1 MRFLFILTTLLLALA
16 GCNGGEDFSDAIV
29 PGCPAGAGCDP
40 SSRGDV
46 LVELAGPHVSNLGY
60 TCTGTNVVFFTSD
73 TDQQSVDSD
82 GNVFTV
88 PAFNALCPD
97 GAQGVEFLIG
107 NALFEGSY
115 LSLGSIKFPTLT
127 ASPNRNDYDR
137 YAVTVADLKNS
148 PFREA
153 SSDAQSRNVAAFI
166 QGLDVDPATSGFVK
180 IPDAVHEVYDNDPET
195 YEQPIDTA
203 VYADFRSDWDPFFVA
218 VNAQLTSGSLA
229 GMDPDPNVPL
239 AKVQRANGYTSAGNY
254 SFRSCILI
262 VCLDDNP
269 SSAGSNDN
277 VRINLPGRL
286 IDDTPLGQP
295 PLILPN
301 GKVMG
306 LGFAERG
313 ENQVDF
319 ARELVAFTASASVN
333 EKLQFENASVVSIEP
348 GGDTDLAVQGRF
360 LNKFVYNNFL
370 PENGVGKTD
379 IELNYPSLSSSL
391 ASNDEGALTGTL
403 VGDAVDLPLSGELE
417 AAPQAEPDQTV
428 IEDLALAGPFTV
440 RLMRACLSQD
450 DAADCTPIPNP
461 DIETADDGSG
471 NYFPEINS
479 KSVTDEQ
486 PREDYYG
493 SAVFCL
499 DVIADITSPDY
510 GVIMA
515 GPADGSCPTSAAN
528 SWAVGFVTRTLADSD
543 SANISLL
550 LAPDASQPDVAANFG
565 VTINGRVDMSDACV
579 PLYRTGDGNF
589 DAGLRAL
596 WVDGFYPYI
605 QQKEWVDALP
615 APADPDDTNNVND
628 LTEDQQEMLVALSQG
643 AVQFFAGAPGGGCD
657 PLVP

>member
-82 GNVFTV
+82 GNVVTV

-107 NALFEGSY
+107 NALFEGNY
-115 LSLGSIKFPTLT
+115 LSLGSIEFPSQEAYT
-127 ASPNRNDYDR
+127 R

-153 SSDAQSRNVAAFI
+153 ASDAQSRNVAAFI
-166 QGLDVDPATSGFVK
+166 QGLDVDPATSDFVK

-218 VNAQLTSGSLA
+218 VNAQLASGSLA

-239 AKVQRANGYTSAGNY
+239 AKVQLANGYTFSGNY
-254 SFRSCILI
+254 SFRSCIFI
-262 VCLDDNP
+262 TCQDDNS
-269 SSAGSNDN
+269 SSAASKDI

-313 ENQVDF
+313 EGQGEF
-319 ARELVAFTASASVN
+319 SRELVAFTASTAVN
-333 EKLQFENASVVSIEP
+333 EKLQFENGSVISIELD
-348 GGDTDLAVQGRF
+348 GDTDLAVQGRF
-360 LNKFVYNNFL
+360 LNKIVYNNFL

-379 IELNYPSLSSSL
+379 LELNYPSLSSSL

-417 AAPQAEPDQTV
+417 AAPQAEPNQTV
-428 IEDLALAGPFTV
+428 IDDLALAGPFTV

-450 DAADCTPIPNP
+450 DAADCTSIPNL

-471 NYFPEINS
+471 NYFPEINN

-486 PREDYYG
+486 PRADYYG

-499 DVIADITSPDY
+499 DVIADISSPDY

-528 SWAVGFVTRTLADSD
+528 SWAVGFVTRTLADSN

-565 VTINGRVDMSDACV
+565 VTINGRVDIDDACV
-579 PLYRTGDGNF
+579 PLYRTGDVNF

-596 WVDGFYPYI
+596 WVDGYYPYI

-643 AVQFFAGAPGGGCD
+643 AVQFFAGAPVPGNTCD
-657 PLVP
+657 PANQP

>member
-1 MRFLFILTTLLLALA
+1 MRFLFILTTLSLALA

-82 GNVFTV
+82 GNVVTV
-88 PAFNALCPD
+88 PAFNALCPS
-97 GAQGVEFLIG
+97 GSQGVEFLVG
-107 NALFEGSY
+107 NALFEGNY
-115 LSLGSIKFPTLT
+115 LSLGSVTFPSEESYT
-127 ASPNRNDYDR
+127 R

-153 SSDAQSRNVAAFI
+153 SSEAQTRNVAAFI
-166 QGLDVDPATSGFVK
+166 QGLDVEPATPDVVE
-180 IPDAVHEVYDNDPET
+180 IPDVAHEVYDDNVET
-195 YEQPIDTA
+195 YENPIDTA
-203 VYADFRSDWDPFFVA
+203 VYADFRSDWDPYFVA
-218 VNAQLTSGSLA
+218 VNGALTSGSLA
-229 GMDPDPNVPL
+229 GMDPDPSVPL
-239 AKVQRANGYTSAGNY
+239 GKVQRANGYTSSGNY
-254 SFRSCILI
+254 SFRSCIFI
-262 VCLDDNP
+262 DCRDDNA
-269 SSAGSNDN
+269 SSAAGGEDI
-277 VRINLPGRL
+277 VTINLPGRL
-286 IDDTPLGQP
+286 SNDTALGQP

-313 ENQVDF
+313 STEGDF
-319 ARELVAFTASASVN
+319 KRELVAFGATTAVN
-333 EKLQFENASVVSIEP
+333 ELLQFDNASVVSIEP
-348 GGDTDLAVQGRF
+348 GDDTDLIVQGRF
-360 LNKFVYNNFL
+360 LNKFLYNNDL
-370 PENGVGKTD
+370 PENAPGQTD
-379 IELNYPSLSSSL
+379 IELNYPSLASSL
-391 ASNDEGALTGTL
+391 DEDDEGKLTGTM

-428 IEDLALAGPFTV
+428 IADLAAAGPFTV

-450 DAADCTPIPNP
+450 DPADCTPIPNP
-461 DIETADDGSG
+461 DIEAADDGSG
-471 NYFPEINS
+471 NYFPEINN

-499 DVIADITSPDY
+499 DVIADISSPDY

-528 SWAVGFVTRTLADSD
+528 SWAVGFVTRTLADSN

-565 VTINGRVDMSDACV
+565 VTINGRVDIDDPCV
-579 PLYRTGDGNF
+579 PMYRTGDANF

-596 WVDGFYPYI
+596 WVDGYYPYI

-628 LTEDQQEMLVALSQG
+628 LPEPQQEMLVAISQG
-643 AVQFFAGAPGGGCD
+643 GVQFFAGAPGDVTCD
-657 PLVP
+657 PAAQP

>member
-1 MRFLFILTTLLLALA
+1 MRFLFVLTTLSLALA
-16 GCNGGEDFSDAIV
+16 GCNGGEDFSDATV
-29 PGCPAGAGCDP
+29 PGCPAGAGCNP

-73 TDQQSVDSD
+73 TDQQSVDSN
-82 GNVFTV
+82 GNVVTV

-97 GAQGVEFLIG
+97 NSQGVEFLIG
-107 NALFEGSY
+107 NALFEGNY
-115 LSLGSIKFPTLT
+115 LSLGSIELPSEEAYT
-127 ASPNRNDYDR
+127 R

-153 SSDAQSRNVAAFI
+153 ASDAQSRNVAALI
-166 QGLDVDPATSGFVK
+166 QGLDVDPATPDVVE
-180 IPDAVHEVYDNDPET
+180 IPDAVHEIYDNDPET

-203 VYADFRSDWDPFFVA
+203 VYADFRSNWDPFFVA

-239 AKVQRANGYTSAGNY
+239 AEVERANGYTAAGNY
-254 SFRSCILI
+254 SFRSCLI
-262 VCLDDNP
+262 ITCRDDNP
-269 SSAGSNDN
+269 SSAAGEDI
-277 VRINLPGRL
+277 VTINLPGRL
-286 IDDTPLGQP
+286 TNDTALGQP

-306 LGFAERG
+306 LGFAARG
-313 ENQVDF
+313 ATQADF
-319 ARELVAFTASASVN
+319 KQELVAFTASTAVN

-360 LNKFVYNNFL
+360 LNKIVYNNFL

-379 IELNYPSLSSSL
+379 IELNYPNLGSSL
-391 ASNDEGALTGTL
+391 ASGDKGQLTGTL
-403 VGDAVDLPLSGELE
+403 VGDAVELPLSGELE
-417 AAPQAEPDQTV
+417 AAPQAEPDQT
-428 IEDLALAGPFTV
+428 IIDDLALAGPFTV

-450 DAADCTPIPNP
+450 AAADCTAIPNP

-471 NYFPEINS
+471 NYPPEINS
-479 KSVTDEQ
+479 KSVTEEQ
-486 PREDYYG
+486 PRADYYG
-493 SAVFCL
+493 SDTFCL
-499 DVIADITSPDY
+499 DVITDITSPDY
-510 GVIMA
+510 GVVMA

-528 SWAVGFVTRTLADSD
+528 SWAVGFITRTLADSN

-550 LAPDASQPDVAANFG
+550 LAPDAAQPDVAANFG
-565 VTINGRVDMSDACV
+565 VTIEGRVDLDDACT
-579 PLYRTGDGNF
+579 PMYRTGDNNF
-589 DAGLRAL
+589 DEGLRAL
-596 WVDGFYPYI
+596 WVDGYYPYI
-605 QQKEWVDALP
+605 QQKEWVAALP
-615 APADPDDTNNVND
+615 APGPDETNDVND
-628 LTEDQQEMLVALSQG
+628 LTEDQQEMLVAISQG

>member
-1 MRFLFILTTLLLALA
+1 MRFLFILTTLSLALA

-73 TDQQSVDSD
+73 SDQQSVDSD
-82 GNVFTV
+82 GNVVTV
-88 PAFNALCPD
+88 PAFNALCPE
-97 GAQGVEFLIG
+97 GAQGVEFFVG
-107 NALFEGSY
+107 NALFEGNY
-115 LSLGSIKFPTLT
+115 LSLGSIEFPSQEAYT
-127 ASPNRNDYDR
+127 R

-153 SSDAQSRNVAAFI
+153 TSDAQSRNVAAFI
-166 QGLDVDPATSGFVK
+166 QGLDVDPATPDFVE
-180 IPDAVHEVYDNDPET
+180 IPDIVHEIYDNDPET

-203 VYADFRSDWDPFFVA
+203 VYADFRNDWDAFFVA
-218 VNAQLTSGSLA
+218 VNAALTSGSLA

-239 AKVQRANGYTSAGNY
+239 AKVERANGYTSAGNY
-254 SFRSCILI
+254 SFRSCIFI
-262 VCLDDNP
+262 TCQDENP
-269 SSAGSNDN
+269 SSAATNDT
-277 VRINLPGRL
+277 VTINLPGRL
-286 IDDTPLGQP
+286 TNDTALGQP

-306 LGFAERG
+306 LGFAARAAS
-313 ENQVDF
+313 QDDF
-319 ARELVAFTASASVN
+319 KQELVAFTASTVVN
-333 EKLQFENASVVSIEP
+333 EQLQFENAGVVSIEP
-348 GGDTDLAVQGRF
+348 AGDTDLAVQGRF
-360 LNKFVYNNFL
+360 LNKIVYNNFL

-379 IELNYPSLSSSL
+379 IELNYPNLASSL
-391 ASNDEGALTGTL
+391 ASGDEGQLTGTL
-403 VGDAVDLPLSGELE
+403 VGDAVELPLSGELE

-428 IEDLALAGPFTV
+428 IDDLALAGPFTV

-450 DAADCTPIPNP
+450 DAADCTPIPNL

-471 NYFPEINS
+471 NYRPEINS

-486 PREDYYG
+486 PREDYYD

-499 DVIADITSPDY
+499 DVISDISSPDY
-510 GVIMA
+510 GVVMA

-550 LAPDASQPDVAANFG
+550 LAPDAAQLDVTANFG
-565 VTINGRVDMSDACV
+565 VTIEGRVDLDDACA
-579 PLYRTGDGNF
+579 PMYRTGDNNF
-589 DAGLRAL
+589 DEGLRAL
-596 WVDGFYPYI
+596 WVDGYYPYI
-605 QQKEWVDALP
+605 QQKEWVAALP
-615 APADPDDTNNVND
+615 APADPDETNNVND
-628 LTEDQQEMLVALSQG
+628 LTEDEQEMLVAISQG

>member
-1 MRFLFILTTLLLALA
+1 MRFLFVLTTLSLALA
-16 GCNGGEDFSDAIV
+16 GCNGGEDFSDATV

-46 LVELAGPHVSNLGY
+46 LIELAGPHVSNLGY
-60 TCTGTNVVFFTSD
+60 TCTGTNVVFFTSA

-82 GNVFTV
+82 GNVVTV

-107 NALFEGSY
+107 NALFEGNY
-115 LSLGSIKFPTLT
+115 LSLGSIEFPSQEAYT
-127 ASPNRNDYDR
+127 R

-148 PFREA
+148 PFREPA
-153 SSDAQSRNVAAFI
+153 SDAQSRNVAALI
-166 QGLDVDPATSGFVK
+166 QGLDVDPATPDVVE
-180 IPDAVHEVYDNDPET
+180 IPNAAHEVYDNDPET

-239 AKVQRANGYTSAGNY
+239 AKVERANGYTAAGNY
-254 SFRSCILI
+254 SFRSCLI
-262 VCLDDNP
+262 ITCRDDNP
-269 SSAGSNDN
+269 SSSASEDI
-277 VRINLPGRL
+277 VTINLPGRL
-286 IDDTPLGQP
+286 TNDTALGQP

-306 LGFAERG
+306 LGLAARG
-313 ENQVDF
+313 STQADF
-319 ARELVAFTASASVN
+319 KQELVAFTASTAVN

-360 LNKFVYNNFL
+360 LNKIVYNNFL

-379 IELNYPSLSSSL
+379 IELNYPSQASSL
-391 ASNDEGALTGTL
+391 ASNDEGNLTGTL

-417 AAPQAEPDQTV
+417 AAPQTEPDETV
-428 IEDLALAGPFTV
+428 IDDLALAGPFTV

-450 DAADCTPIPNP
+450 DPADCTEIANL
-461 DIETADDGSG
+461 DIEAAEDGSG
-471 NYFPEINS
+471 NYRAEINA

-486 PREDYYG
+486 PRADYYG

-499 DVIADITSPDY
+499 DVISDISSPDY
-510 GVIMA
+510 GVVMA
-515 GPADGSCPTSAAN
+515 GPADGTCPTSAAN
-528 SWAVGFVTRTLADSD
+528 SWAVGFVTRTLTDSN

-550 LAPDASQPDVAANFG
+550 LAPDAAQPDVTANFG
-565 VTINGRVDMSDACV
+565 VTIEGRVDLDDACT
-579 PLYRTGDGNF
+579 PMYRTGDDNF

-596 WVDGFYPYI
+596 WVDGYYPYI
-605 QQKEWVDALP
+605 QQKEWIAALSPP
-615 APADPDDTNNVND
+615 ASGEPDNTVND
-628 LTEDQQEMLVALSQG
+628 LPEDQQEMLVAISQG

-657 PLVP
+657 PLAP

>member
-1 MRFLFILTTLLLALA
+1 MRFLFVLTTLSLALA
-16 GCNGGEDFSDAIV
+16 GCNGGEDFSDATV
-29 PGCPAGAGCDP
+29 PGCPAGAGCNP

-73 TDQQSVDSD
+73 TDQQSVDSN
-82 GNVFTV
+82 GNVVTV

-97 GAQGVEFLIG
+97 NSQGVEFLIG
-107 NALFEGSY
+107 NALFEGNY
-115 LSLGSIKFPTLT
+115 LSLGSIEFPSEEAYT
-127 ASPNRNDYDR
+127 R

-153 SSDAQSRNVAAFI
+153 ASDAQSRNVAALI
-166 QGLDVDPATSGFVK
+166 QGLDVDPATPDVVE
-180 IPDAVHEVYDNDPET
+180 IPDAVHEIYDNDPET

-203 VYADFRSDWDPFFVA
+203 VYADFRSNWDPFFVA

-239 AKVQRANGYTSAGNY
+239 AEVERANGYTAAGNY
-254 SFRSCILI
+254 SFRSCLI
-262 VCLDDNP
+262 ITCRDDNP
-269 SSAGSNDN
+269 SSAAGEDI
-277 VRINLPGRL
+277 VTINLPGRL
-286 IDDTPLGQP
+286 TNDTALGQP

-306 LGFAERG
+306 LGFAARG
-313 ENQVDF
+313 STQADF
-319 ARELVAFTASASVN
+319 KQELVAFTASTAVN

-360 LNKFVYNNFL
+360 LNKIVYNNFL

-379 IELNYPSLSSSL
+379 IELNYPNLGSSL
-391 ASNDEGALTGTL
+391 ASGDKGQLTGTL
-403 VGDAVDLPLSGELE
+403 VGDAVELPLSGELE
-417 AAPQAEPDQTV
+417 AAPQAEPDQT
-428 IEDLALAGPFTV
+428 IIDDLALAGPFTV

-450 DAADCTPIPNP
+450 AAADCTAIPNP

-471 NYFPEINS
+471 NYPPEINS
-479 KSVTDEQ
+479 KSVTEEQ
-486 PREDYYG
+486 PRADYYG
-493 SAVFCL
+493 SDTFCL
-499 DVIADITSPDY
+499 DVITDITSPDY
-510 GVIMA
+510 GVVMA

-528 SWAVGFVTRTLADSD
+528 SWAVGFITRTLADSN

-550 LAPDASQPDVAANFG
+550 LAPDAAQPDVAANFG
-565 VTINGRVDMSDACV
+565 VTIEGRVDLDDACT
-579 PLYRTGDGNF
+579 PMYRTGDNNF
-589 DAGLRAL
+589 DEGLRAL
-596 WVDGFYPYI
+596 WVDGYYPYI
-605 QQKEWVDALP
+605 QQKEWVAALP
-615 APADPDDTNNVND
+615 APGPDETNDVND
-628 LTEDQQEMLVALSQG
+628 LTEDQQEMLVAISQG